1 MCVSEAFKRLELLL
15 QIKFC
20 SGQMVQTRG
29 SFSFVTQQPGD
40 PADEGR
46 LPACCWSGFLGRLV
60 WLWRGR
66 IARRLVSWETD
77 AKVHGSLRLDLNWG
91 PKFPGQSRRV
101 KIGKRVCF
109 WVEMDQ
115 DKREGKGEGVGLE
128 CLISE
133 CKWGTA

>member
-1 MCVSEAFKRLELLL
+1 MCVSETFKRLELLL

-29 SFSFVTQQPGD
+29 SFSFITQQHGD

-46 LPACCWSGFLGRLV
+46 LPACRWSGFLGRLV

-66 IARRLVSWETD
+66 IARRLFSWETD

-91 PKFPGQSRRV
+91 PKFPGQSKQKGQNWKKSMFLGRNGSRQKGRERRRS
-101 KIGKRVCF
+101 GFRMF
-109 WVEMDQ
+109 N
-115 DKREGKGEGVGLE
+115 
-128 CLISE
+128 
-133 CKWGTA
+133 